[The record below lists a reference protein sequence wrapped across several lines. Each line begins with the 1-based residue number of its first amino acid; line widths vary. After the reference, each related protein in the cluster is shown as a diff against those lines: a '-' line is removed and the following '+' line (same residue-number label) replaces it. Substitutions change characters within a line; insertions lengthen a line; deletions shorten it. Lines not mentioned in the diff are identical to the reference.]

1 MIIIITMITTMM
13 MIIIITMITTM
24 IIITIREPQYFIPT
38 SSSFAPGSLPKRL
51 LPTEDIFKVVVV
63 TVMVTVM
70 VMVIFMMMMMALM
83 MNHPFYCESFLAI
96 NGDKY
101 HVWLKKKRRT
111 IIRKPSGNVKVD
123 DLMID
128 NNQKENR
135 KKNYKEAL
143 LNDR

>member
-63 TVMVTVM
+63 TVMV
-70 VMVIFMMMMMALM
+70 IFMMMMMALM

-101 HVWLKKKRRT
+101 HVWLKKKRRQ

>member
-13 MIIIITMITTM
+13 
-24 IIITIREPQYFIPT
+24 IITIREPQYFIPT

-63 TVMVTVM
+63 T